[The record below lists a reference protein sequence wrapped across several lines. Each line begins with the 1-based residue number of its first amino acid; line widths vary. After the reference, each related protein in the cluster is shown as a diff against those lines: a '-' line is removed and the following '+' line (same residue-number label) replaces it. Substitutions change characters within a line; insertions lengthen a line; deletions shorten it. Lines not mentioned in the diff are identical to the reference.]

1 VRLVADVPDDAPLAE
16 IDPLRVREVLVNLTS
31 NALRHTPP
39 GGEVRIAVAADA
51 GKLRFSVVD
60 TGSGI
65 AAEDLPHVFERFYKT
80 ADSTGSGLG
89 LAIARNLVLAH
100 GGEIE
105 AESAAGRGTTI
116 RFTLPIEPNAG
127 ADAPA

>member
-1 VRLVADVPDDAPLAE
+1 MRDA
-16 IDPLRVREVLVNLTS
+16 
-31 NALRHTPP
+31 ALLGGRH
-39 GGEVRIAVAADA
+39 
-51 GKLRFSVVD
+51 
-60 TGSGI
+60 GSGI

-116 RFTLPIEPNAG
+116 RFTLPLEPNAG
-127 ADAPA
+127 RQAQHSAPDPLALSRHLISLSPQSFVGSRNVPSMEKETGGSLT

>member
-1 VRLVADVPDDAPLAE
+1 MPRDKTT
-16 IDPLRVREVLVNLTS
+16 RE
-31 NALRHTPP
+31 A
-39 GGEVRIAVAADA
+39 AADA
-51 GKLRFSVVD
+51 GRLRFSVVD

-65 AAEDLPHVFERFYKT
+65 APEDLPHVFERFYKT

-116 RFTLPIEPNAG
+116 RFTLPLEPTAG
-127 ADAPA
+127 TSAPP